1 MANLTAAYA
10 RMRAEEN
17 QPDPEDFDT
26 YEEYEAEASAYWER
40 FEGREAMYYD
50 DMVDAARDAAFG

>member
-26 YEEYEAEASAYWER
+26 YEEYEAEATTWLTLPATLRSSR
-40 FEGREAMYYD
+40 EGQT
-50 DMVDAARDAAFG
+50 

>member
-40 FEGREAMYYD
+40 TTWLTLPATLRSSREGQT
-50 DMVDAARDAAFG
+50 